1 MSLED
6 LVDRVYSGAH
16 GRPSRPAERPG
27 RTIEDLIEKVYGP
40 REVDPAS
47 QRSEMPER
55 ASDVGSEGARLTIG
69 QPEFV
74 NPPGDRAAQPEPGF
88 WEGLGGAVRSVPA
101 QFVGGAQRVAGHLQ
115 AMMGREAEAQL
126 TPKGPLAPAVQDP
139 STPARITLTRGG
151 QPVLGEPDPAQ
162 RIAAAREQAAAG
174 VARAEQAER
183 DLRAVTPQ
191 RVGTAGQ
198 AVISLGQSA
207 APTLTGIAAG
217 VLTKNPQLAMLIAGG
232 GGGLMQ
238 GAETYGEAFAKTGDH
253 RRAGV
258 AGAVDAVLEGAGE
271 ALPLGIALK
280 PGTPIAARLF
290 NTIAAEAGQEAAT
303 QVMQDLHAFLNYN
316 PEITLKEAWENLKVA
331 TLAGGLGGAVY
342 GGAGAAIE
350 GRGAA
355 ADVERMFDSVRPQ
368 VEPRRGS
375 GFRPREVERPAGT
388 VAVPITGEEEAWITQ
403 AARADRTAVPE
414 GMRLVSGRL
423 AMPEEAAGA
432 VQEWL
437 GSRVTAVPDQA
448 PASLQDVQEALGE
461 ASGEPVARV
470 EMETG
475 EEPRAPGPM
484 AVLPP
489 TGTSET
495 LAGQAPGLPAL
506 ERADV
511 DLPLAP
517 QGDVPT
523 HYRAAQP
530 VRVTFED
537 GRVAEYLVKGMTPAH
552 ALWVAQERAFPGA
565 RVEALERAQPRA
577 AGARA
582 IPAAAPVAGASPAA
596 VSSFAPGS
604 RYTPLVDDAAL
615 PGSAGRVE
623 GTPIRREDVLIPFL
637 EALGAPIYEGRV
649 RGRKRLGFYLPGKE
663 AVRIKN
669 KSDLE
674 VAAHELAHLID
685 DRVFNGFGTR
695 KGAPRTRPWVTGP
708 SAHAYAQEL
717 ASVSYD
723 KSKVYE
729 GWAEY
734 VRLWMTQPAKARA
747 AAPEFTKWFER
758 FVQTHE
764 YGPAIRKAQEGMRSW
779 FEQDAL
785 NRARSKIGESR
796 PLNEFLDGFWDR
808 ARQATV
814 DDLHGIYRMERELT
828 GEVAPVGAYE
838 TARTTRGAYAMVEG
852 ALRYG
857 HPVRKSD
864 GSTTFEGVG
873 LEQIL
878 APLSANLE
886 EFLLYAVGRSAHE
899 LAGQGREHLFTPSE
913 IRAMVGLE
921 RPEFRKAFEQYQ
933 AWNKGIVDFAE
944 ALGIINPETRALWRR
959 AQYLPFYRVQQPR
972 PTSRAGGVE
981 GNWSGIHQLTGGT
994 GNIRDVLQNMLQNAS
1009 MLITE
1014 ALRNEA
1020 RAQVA
1025 ALAEMAEGGGR
1036 FMVKIA
1042 PESRKVGVDRDQ
1054 VRVAL
1059 LEAAG
1064 LKGAGAQAA
1073 HAVKFVDMLFDQ
1085 APAFFDFFMHGQS
1098 PRGDNVVAVMRK
1110 GKPVYYEVADPI
1122 LYRALLALHRP
1133 AQSKLVKWLGMPK
1146 RVGQASIVLTPD
1158 FAAAN
1163 IMRDALMGAVMS
1175 RAGFLPAIDSIRGL
1189 TGRLTQDLAYREYLA
1204 NGGGFTSYFRDE
1216 ASFRAH
1222 LERFYARK
1230 GLDPRRVLDV
1240 PEKVVYGLETI
1251 FESFE
1256 VATRLGEYKKA
1267 KARGLHPR
1275 HAAYLAREISTDFA
1289 MKGDSEALGFLYDT
1303 VMFLRPAVVSWDRVA
1318 RGILH
1323 DPNAGATMAKAGAIA
1338 LVSAALY
1345 LLNRGR
1351 PEYDDLEDW
1360 DRDSYWHFFVPRP
1373 DGETLHLRMPKI
1385 WEIGAL
1391 ATLAER
1397 AVERTLEEAPA
1408 DYAKDFGRV
1417 LTQQFGVDLMPQIL
1431 APLYE
1436 QATNRNTFTG
1446 RRIEPLGMEN
1456 LQPFLRAKPT
1466 TSETMKALGMG
1477 TRDLP
1482 EWAQVNP
1489 VRAEAILRGYLN
1501 TWAFYGLLLTDEAFF
1516 SERLPERRL
1525 DQLPV
1530 VRRFLRQEP
1539 ALHTRHETKFYELL
1553 DEAQRLRGTIRE
1565 LDTMHRRDI
1574 AEDLELRRE
1583 PLVGALPKLE
1593 HTQRR
1598 ARAIANDM
1606 ERVRQSDLSREEKRE
1621 RLDRLTRE
1629 RNELFQR
1636 TVEPVLDRV
1645 RP

>member
-1 MSLED
+1 MSLESIA
-6 LVDRVYSGAH
+6 DRVYSDPG
-16 GRPSRPAERPG
+16 GPAERSGP
-27 RTIEDLIEKVYGP
+27 TIRDLLEKVYGSGEATSRP
-40 REVDPAS
+40 
-47 QRSEMPER
+47 SEMTER
-55 ASDVGSEGARLTIG
+55 ASDVGSDGRRLTVG
-69 QPEFV
+69 KPEVVQQPSAGDVLRALPGKFAAGATEALTIDPVTFAYPPPPTEPSEVARGFV
-74 NPPGDRAAQPEPGF
+74 QPPAD
-88 WEGLGGAVRSVPA
+88 
-101 QFVGGAQRVAGHLQ
+101 
-115 AMMGREAEAQL
+115 
-126 TPKGPLAPAVQDP
+126 
-139 STPARITLTRGG
+139 TPARGIAGVIADVASGRVEA
-151 QPVLGEPDPAQ
+151 PVTSAEAPAK
-162 RIAAAREQAAAG
+162 RAAALERRRLLRQSEGELLPPGTEPNELQEAVLSAA
-174 VARAEQAER
+174 R
-183 DLRAVTPQ
+183 
-191 RVGTAGQ
+191 
-198 AVISLGQSA
+198 SA
-207 APTLTGIAAG
+207 APTMVGIAAG
-217 VLTKNPQLAMLIAGG
+217 MARPAAGAIAGAG
-232 GGGLMQ
+232 SASLS
-238 GAETYGEAFAKTGDH
+238 TYENTFQEALEKTGDQRMAGRAAAIDALLEFAGENVGIGAILKRGGPAVVRILKAAGVNAAEELVTELGQGLNAMAH
-253 RRAGV
+253 HEPDLSSAELLRRARV
-258 AGAVDAVLEGAGE
+258 ATMAG
-271 ALPLGIALK
+271 GIMGGGFA
-280 PGTPIAARLF
+280 TV
-290 NTIAAEAGQEAAT
+290 TTAAEAAAT
-303 QVMQDLHAFLNYN
+303 
-316 PEITLKEAWENLKVA
+316 
-331 TLAGGLGGAVY
+331 
-342 GGAGAAIE
+342 
-350 GRGAA
+350 RGAERPTL
-355 ADVERMFDSVRPQ
+355 DDPVEQMFDFAAP
-368 VEPRRGS
+368 PARRGS
-375 GFRPREVERPAGT
+375 FRPLPREVERPTGT
-388 VAVPITGEEEAWITQ
+388 VAVPVTDEEAAWIAQ
-403 AARADRTAVPE
+403 AARADRASVPE
-414 GMRLVSGRL
+414 GMRVVDGRL
-423 AMPEEAAGA
+423 AMPDESASA

-437 GSRVTAVPDQA
+437 GSRVAAAPDHA
-448 PASLQDVQEALGE
+448 PTSLQAVEDALGE
-461 ASGEPVARV
+461 ASGEL
-470 EMETG
+470 TG
-475 EEPRAPGPM
+475 QVDMKAGEAPRAPGPM
-484 AVLPP
+484 AVQPGP
-489 TGTSET
+489 AK
-495 LAGQAPGLPAL
+495 AGQSAAPAPVLPAL
-506 ERADV
+506 EQAEGN
-511 DLPLAP
+511 LPLAP
-517 QGDVPT
+517 QGNVPT

-537 GRVAEYLVKGMTPAH
+537 GRVGEYLVKGMTPAH
-552 ALWVAQERAFPGA
+552 ALWVAQDRAFPGA
-565 RVEALERAQPRA
+565 KVEALDRGAQPS
-577 AGARA
+577 
-582 IPAAAPVAGASPAA
+582 PAASPAA

-604 RYTPLVDDAAL
+604 QYTPLVDDAAL
-615 PGSAGRVE
+615 PGSAGRLE

-637 EALGAPIYEGRV
+637 EELGAPVYEGRV
-649 RGRKRLGFYLPGKE
+649 RGKARLGFYLPRKE

-708 SAHAYAQEL
+708 DAHTYAQEL

-734 VRLWMTQPAKARA
+734 VRLWMTQPGKARA

-758 FVQTHE
+758 FVQAHQ
-764 YGPAIRKAQEGMRSW
+764 YGPAILKAREGMRSW
-779 FEQDAL
+779 FQQDAI

-796 PLNEFLDGFWDR
+796 PLNEFLDSFWDR

-814 DDLHGIYRMERELT
+814 DDLHGVYRMERELT
-828 GEVAPVGAYE
+828 GEVAPGGAYE

-878 APLSANLE
+878 APVSESLE

-933 AWNKGIVDFAE
+933 AWNKGLVDFAE

-1054 VRVAL
+1054 VRAAL

-1064 LKGAGAQAA
+1064 LKGAGVQAA

-1098 PRGDNVVAVMRK
+1098 PRGDNIVAVMRK

-1175 RAGFLPAIDSIRGL
+1175 RAGFVPAIDSIRGL
-1189 TGRLTQDLAYREYLA
+1189 TGRLTQDPAYREYLA

-1230 GLDPRRVLDV
+1230 GLDPRRVLDI
-1240 PEKVVYGLETI
+1240 PEKIVYGLETI

-1323 DPNAGATMAKAGAIA
+1323 DSNSGAIMAKAGAIA

-1373 DGETLHLRMPKI
+1373 DGETVHLRMPKI

-1397 AVERTLEEAPA
+1397 SVERTLAEQPA
-1408 DYAKDFGRV
+1408 EFAKDFSRV
-1417 LTQQFGVDLMPQIL
+1417 LTQQFGVDLMPQVL
-1431 APLYE
+1431 NPLYE

-1456 LQPFLRAKPT
+1456 LQPFLRARPT
-1466 TSETMKALGMG
+1466 TSETMKALGMA
-1477 TRDLP
+1477 TRELP

-1489 VRAEAILRGYLN
+1489 VRAEAMLRGYLN

-1516 SERLPERRL
+1516 SDRLPERRL

-1565 LDTMHRRDI
+1565 LDSMRRPDI
-1574 AEDLELRRE
+1574 ADDLELRRQ
-1583 PLVGALPKLE
+1583 PLVGALPQLDR
-1593 HTQRR
+1593 TQRR
-1598 ARAIANDM
+1598 ARAIANEM
-1606 ERVRQSDLSREEKRE
+1606 EQVRRSGLSREEKRE

-1629 RNELFQR
+1629 RNELFKR

>member
-1 MSLED
+1 MSLESIAH
-6 LVDRVYSGAH
+6 RVYSDPEDPTARSG
-16 GRPSRPAERPG
+16 S
-27 RTIEDLIEKVYGP
+27 TIRDLLEKVYGSS
-40 REVDPAS
+40 EAAS
-47 QRSEMPER
+47 QPSGMPER
-55 ASDVGSEGARLTIG
+55 ARDVGSEGRRLTVG
-69 QPEFV
+69 KPEFV
-74 NPPGDRAAQPEPGF
+74 QQPSAGD
-88 WEGLGGAVRSVPA
+88 V
-101 QFVGGAQRVAGHLQ
+101 LQ
-115 AMMGREAEAQL
+115 ALPGKFAAGATEAL
-126 TPKGPLAPAVQDP
+126 TIDPVTFAYPPPPTEPSEVARGFVQPPAD
-139 STPARITLTRGG
+139 TPARGMAGMIADVASGRVEA
-151 QPVLGEPDPAQ
+151 PVTSAEAPAK
-162 RIAAAREQAAAG
+162 RAAALERRRLLRQSEAELLPPGARPNELQEAVLSAA
-174 VARAEQAER
+174 R
-183 DLRAVTPQ
+183 
-191 RVGTAGQ
+191 
-198 AVISLGQSA
+198 SA
-207 APTLTGIAAG
+207 APTMVGVAAG
-217 VLTKNPQLAMLIAGG
+217 LARPAAGAIAGAGSASLSTYENTFQEALEKTGNERLAARAAAIDALLEFGGENIGISAILKKGGPAVVRILKAMGVNAAEELVTELGQGLNAMAHHEPDLSAAELLRRVRVGTMAGGIMG
-232 GGGLMQ
+232 GG
-238 GAETYGEAFAKTGDH
+238 FAT
-253 RRAGV
+253 V
-258 AGAVDAVLEGAGE
+258 
-271 ALPLGIALK
+271 
-280 PGTPIAARLF
+280 T
-290 NTIAAEAGQEAAT
+290 TAAEAAARRGT
-303 QVMQDLHAFLNYN
+303 ER
-316 PEITLKEAWENLKVA
+316 PTL
-331 TLAGGLGGAVY
+331 
-342 GGAGAAIE
+342 
-350 GRGAA
+350 
-355 ADVERMFDSVRPQ
+355 DDPVERMFDFAAPPARRSGLRPL
-368 VEPRRGS
+368 PRQ
-375 GFRPREVERPAGT
+375 VERPTGT
-388 VAVPITGEEEAWITQ
+388 VAIPITKEEEAWIDQ
-403 AARADRTAVPE
+403 AARADRASVPE
-414 GMRLVSGRL
+414 GMRVVDGRL
-423 AMPEEAAGA
+423 AMPEESAST

-437 GSRVTAVPDQA
+437 GSRVAAAPDQA
-448 PASLQDVQEALGE
+448 PTSLQAVEDALGE
-461 ASGEPVARV
+461 A
-470 EMETG
+470 TG
-475 EEPRAPGPM
+475 ELTGQVDMEAGDAPHAPSPM
-484 AVLPP
+484 TVQSPAA
-489 TGTSET
+489 TADT
-495 LAGQAPGLPAL
+495 LAGQPGRHAPSVPVPMA
-506 ERADV
+506 E

-517 QGDVPT
+517 QGNVPT
-523 HYRAAQP
+523 TYRAAQP

-552 ALWVAQERAFPGA
+552 ALWVAQDRAFPGA
-565 RVEALERAQPRA
+565 KVEALDRGAQPRP
-577 AGARA
+577 AGAQA
-582 IPAAAPVAGASPAA
+582 VPTAAPVAATSPAA

-615 PGSAGRVE
+615 PGSAGRLE

-637 EALGAPIYEGRV
+637 KALGAPVYEGRV
-649 RGRKRLGFYLPGKE
+649 RGKARLGYYLPRKE
-663 AVRIKN
+663 AVRIK
-669 KSDLE
+669 KKADLE

-685 DRVFNGFGTR
+685 DRVFNGFGAH
-695 KGAPRTRPWVTGP
+695 KGLPSTRPWLNGP
-708 SAHAYAQEL
+708 NAHVYAQEL

-723 KSKVYE
+723 KSKLYE

-734 VRLWMTQPAKARA
+734 VRLWMTQPGKARA
-747 AAPEFTKWFER
+747 AAPEFSKWFER
-758 FVQTHE
+758 FVQTHQ
-764 YGPAIRKAQEGMRSW
+764 YGPAILKAREGMRSW

-796 PLNEFLDGFWDR
+796 PLNEFLDSFWDR
-808 ARQATV
+808 TRQATV
-814 DDLHGIYRMERELT
+814 DDLHGIYRMERELS

-864 GSTTFEGVG
+864 GATTFEGVG

-878 APLSANLE
+878 APVSANLE

-913 IRAMVGLE
+913 IHAMVGLE
-921 RPEFRKAFEQYQ
+921 RPAFREAFEQYQ
-933 AWNKGIVDFAE
+933 AWNKGLVDFAE

-972 PTSRAGGVE
+972 PTSRTGGVQ

-1036 FMVKIA
+1036 FMVKIP
-1042 PESRKVGVDRDQ
+1042 PESRKLGVDRDQ
-1054 VRVAL
+1054 VRAAL

-1064 LKGAGAQAA
+1064 LKGAGVQAA

-1098 PRGDNVVAVMRK
+1098 PRGDNLVAVMRK

-1133 AQSKLVKWLGMPK
+1133 AQSTLVKWLGMPK

-1175 RAGFLPAIDSIRGL
+1175 RAGFVPAIDSIRGL
-1189 TGRLTQDLAYREYLA
+1189 TGRLTQDPAYREYLA

-1216 ASFRAH
+1216 ASFRSH
-1222 LERFYARK
+1222 LERLYARK
-1230 GLDPRRVLDV
+1230 GLDPKRILDV
-1240 PEKVVYGLETI
+1240 PEKVVHGLETI

-1267 KARGLHPR
+1267 KAQGLHPR
-1275 HAAYLAREISTDFA
+1275 HAAYLAREVSTDFA

-1303 VMFLRPAVVSWDRVA
+1303 VMFLRPAVVSWDRIA

-1323 DPNAGATMAKAGAIA
+1323 DSNSGAIMAKAGAIA

-1373 DGETLHLRMPKI
+1373 DGETVHLRMPKI

-1397 AVERTLEEAPA
+1397 SVERTLEEAPA
-1408 DYAKDFGRV
+1408 EYAKDFGRV

-1436 QATNRNTFTG
+1436 QATNRNMFTG

-1456 LQPFLRAKPT
+1456 LQPFLRARPT
-1466 TSETMKALGMG
+1466 TSETMKALGMA
-1477 TRDLP
+1477 TRELP
-1482 EWAQVNP
+1482 EWGQVNP
-1489 VRAEAILRGYLN
+1489 VRAEAMLRGYLN

-1565 LDTMHRRDI
+1565 LDSMRQGDI
-1574 AEDLELRRE
+1574 AEELELRRQ
-1583 PLVGALPKLE
+1583 PLVGALPQLDR
-1593 HTQRR
+1593 TQRR
-1598 ARAIANDM
+1598 ARAIANQM
-1606 ERVRQSDLSREEKRE
+1606 EQVRRSNLSREEKRE
-1621 RLDRLTRE
+1621 RLDQLTHE
-1629 RNELFQR
+1629 RNELFRR
-1636 TVEPVLDRV
+1636 TVEPILDRV